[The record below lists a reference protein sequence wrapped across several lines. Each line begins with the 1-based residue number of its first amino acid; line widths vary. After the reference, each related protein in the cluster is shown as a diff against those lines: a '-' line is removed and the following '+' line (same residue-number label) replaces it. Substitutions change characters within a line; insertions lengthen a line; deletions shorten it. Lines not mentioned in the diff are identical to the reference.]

1 MVYLTALDA
10 AHLKNKHNVNGILKA
25 NAVILTLA
33 SQLGLC
39 FVPGVIR
46 VRVRECRGSNDMASG
61 GHQPAVLMEP
71 QRQPACSDGARDAD
85 DGRSLMEE
93 SYPQA
98 MTTREGMRVR
108 VRRLMFRDCPDASAG
123 WRARVGAR
131 QEVAARATGDGPAHE
146 RCTHTQHTKPRHCSH
161 AH

>member
-1 MVYLTALDA
+1 MTWRLV
-10 AHLKNKHNVNGILKA
+10 
-25 NAVILTLA
+25 
-33 SQLGLC
+33 
-39 FVPGVIR
+39 
-46 VRVRECRGSNDMASG
+46 
-61 GHQPAVLMEP
+61 EP
-71 QRQPACSDGARDAD
+71 QRQPACSDGARDED
-85 DGRSLMEE
+85 DGRSLMVE